1 MGRKKENLSENY
13 ENSSQNSNINKKE
26 LNKIRIKKKIS
37 TSKFIKLNEYV
48 DDFSY
53 LWLIEREN
61 PLL

>member
-13 ENSSQNSNINKKE
+13 KNSPQNSNINKKE
-26 LNKIRIKKKIS
+26 LNKIRIKKIS

>member
-13 ENSSQNSNINKKE
+13 KNSSQNSNINKKE

-53 LWLIEREN
+53 LWLIE
-61 PLL
+61 

>member
-13 ENSSQNSNINKKE
+13 KNSSQNSNINKKE
-26 LNKIRIKKKIS
+26 LNKIRIKKIS
-37 TSKFIKLNEYV
+37 TSKFIKLNDYV

>member
-13 ENSSQNSNINKKE
+13 KNSSQNSNINKKE
-26 LNKIRIKKKIS
+26 LNKIRIKKIS

>member
-26 LNKIRIKKKIS
+26 LNKIRIKKIS

>member
-13 ENSSQNSNINKKE
+13 KNSSQNSNINKKE
-26 LNKIRIKKKIS
+26 LNKIRIKKIS

-53 LWLIEREN
+53 LWLIEQEN

>member
-13 ENSSQNSNINKKE
+13 KNSSQNSNINKKE
-26 LNKIRIKKKIS
+26 LNKIRIKKIS

-53 LWLIEREN
+53 LWLTE
-61 PLL
+61 

>member
-26 LNKIRIKKKIS
+26 LNKIRIKKIS
-37 TSKFIKLNEYV
+37 ASKFIKLNEYV

>member
-26 LNKIRIKKKIS
+26 LHKIRIKKIS

>member
-13 ENSSQNSNINKKE
+13 KNSSQNSNINKKE
-26 LNKIRIKKKIS
+26 LNKIRIKKIS

-53 LWLIEREN
+53 LRFRIRN
-61 PLL
+61 

>member
-53 LWLIEREN
+53 LWLIE
-61 PLL
+61 

>member
-13 ENSSQNSNINKKE
+13 KNSSQNSNINKKE
-26 LNKIRIKKKIS
+26 LNKIRIKKIS

-53 LWLIEREN
+53 LWLIGREN

>member
-13 ENSSQNSNINKKE
+13 KNSSQNSNINKKE
-26 LNKIRIKKKIS
+26 LNKIRIKKIS

-53 LWLIEREN
+53 LWLIELEN

>member
-1 MGRKKENLSENY
+1 MGRKKENLSETY
-13 ENSSQNSNINKKE
+13 KNSSQNSNINKKE
-26 LNKIRIKKKIS
+26 LNKIRIKKIS